1 MIGGAADSR
10 HGLEATVRETL
21 GVVLGRPIGPG
32 DPVRRDEQPDWDSL
46 KHIELVFALEDAL
59 GVRFGTDEIGEIT
72 DVASIVELAESHHA
86 P

>member
-1 MIGGAADSR
+1 
-10 HGLEATVRETL
+10 
-21 GVVLGRPIGPG
+21 VVLGRHIGPG

-59 GVRFGTDEIGEIT
+59 GVRFETDEIGELA
-72 DVASIVELAESHHA
+72 DVASIVKLAGRHHA